1 MMKEIIACLG
11 GVAVGVAV
19 CYCGYHYF
27 KKKKTEEVETD
38 VFEEKLKRQEEKK
51 QKLNELIT
59 SQTYV
64 ELLTARELTDWFRKN
79 KEKVISKA
87 KMMILIPSEEH
98 MRGLGYPAETDIDV
112 DTNVVQL
119 FYDEDTNEAV
129 LVRLVNYTDI
139 ESNLQAKLIE
149 NDGMLV
155 VTE

>member
-1 MMKEIIACLG
+1 M
-11 GVAVGVAV
+11 
-19 CYCGYHYF
+19 F
-27 KKKKTEEVETD
+27 SKKVKKH
-38 VFEEKLKRQEEKK
+38 EEKK
-51 QKLNELIT
+51 QKLNDLIT
-59 SQTYV
+59 NQTYV
-64 ELLTARELTDWFRKN
+64 ELLTARELTDWFRK
-79 KEKVISKA
+79 KIEKVISKA
-87 KMMILIPSEEH
+87 KMMVLVPSEEH

-139 ESNLQAKLIE
+139 ESNLQARLIE